1 MKIIFKRYLGFIII
15 LVLNIMLL
23 MINRKIGLRAISI
36 SGSNILEM
44 AKILPPIFVL
54 LGLMDVWTPRETME
68 KIMGEKSGLIGILIA
83 FFLGSL
89 AAGPLYAAFP
99 IAIIL
104 IKKGAK
110 FSNILIFIG
119 AWSTTKIPMF
129 LFETASLGWRFS
141 VLRLMMSIFGV
152 ITIGYVIELFIS
164 KKEKE
169 DLYNMARL
177 MS

>member
-15 LVLNIMLL
+15 LVLNIILL
-23 MINRKIGLRAISI
+23 MINRKIGVRSITI

-83 FFLGSL
+83 FFFGSL

-104 IKKGAK
+104 MKKGAK
-110 FSNILIFIG
+110 LSNILIFIG
-119 AWSTTKIPMF
+119 AWSTTKVPMF
-129 LFETASLGWRFS
+129 LFETTSLGWRFS
-141 VLRLMMSIFGV
+141 VTRLMMSIFGV
-152 ITIGYVIELFIS
+152 ITIGYLIALFIS

-169 DLYNMARL
+169 DLYNKARL
-177 MS
+177 M

>member
-15 LVLNIMLL
+15 LGLNIILL
-23 MINRKIGLRAISI
+23 IINRKIGLRSISI

-119 AWSTTKIPMF
+119 AWSTTKVPMF

-141 VLRLMMSIFGV
+141 VTRLMMSIFGV
-152 ITIGYVIELFIS
+152 ITIGYVIELFTS

-169 DLYNMARL
+169 DLYNKASL
-177 MS
+177 M

>member
-15 LVLNIMLL
+15 LGLNIILL
-23 MINRKIGLRAISI
+23 IINRKIGLRSITI

-119 AWSTTKIPMF
+119 AWSTTKVPMF

-141 VLRLMMSIFGV
+141 VIRLMMSIFGV
-152 ITIGYVIELFIS
+152 ITIGYMIELFIS

-169 DLYNMARL
+169 NLYNKARL
-177 MS
+177 M

>member
-23 MINRKIGLRAISI
+23 IINRKIGLRSITI
-36 SGSNILEM
+36 SGSNIFEM
-44 AKILPPIFVL
+44 VKILPPIFVL
-54 LGLMDVWTPRETME
+54 LGLMDVWIPRETIE
-68 KIMGEKSGLIGILIA
+68 KFMGEKSSLLGILIA
-83 FFLGSL
+83 FFFGSF
-89 AAGPLYAAFP
+89 AAGPLYASFP

-104 IKKGAK
+104 MKKGAK

-119 AWSTTKIPMF
+119 AWSTTKVPMF

-141 VLRLMMSIFGV
+141 VTRLIMSIFGV
-152 ITIGYVIELFIS
+152 ITIGYMIELFIS

-169 DLYNMARL
+169 DLYNKARL
-177 MS
+177 M